1 MILWKPHARLHQIM
15 RLSVYCSNA
24 GEHQSSHVVIRI
36 QVMENKRLI
45 VNIRPDHHHEIILQK
60 QR

>member
-1 MILWKPHARLHQIM
+1 M

-60 QR
+60 PYQGHAS